1 MDLLRRRCWIFDLDG
16 TLTVAVHDFDGI
28 RSALG
33 LPPGE
38 PILEAIAR
46 LADPVRADV
55 TARLDALELDL
66 ARRATAQDGAATL
79 LGALA
84 ARGRRLGVL
93 TRNSEANAIE
103 TLRRSGLADWFAGPH
118 VVGRESATPKPDA
131 AGVRMLL
138 ERLGASA
145 DETVVVGD
153 YRYDLEAGRAAG
165 TATVLFDPS
174 GAFRWAALA
183 DACVR
188 SLGELAAAL
197 ARVGRDPAA

>member
-1 MDLLRRRCWIFDLDG
+1 
-16 TLTVAVHDFDGI
+16 
-28 RSALG
+28 
-33 LPPGE
+33 
-38 PILEAIAR
+38 
-46 LADPVRADV
+46 
-55 TARLDALELDL
+55 
-66 ARRATAQDGAATL
+66 
-79 LGALA
+79 
-84 ARGRRLGVL
+84 
-93 TRNSEANAIE
+93 
-103 TLRRSGLADWFAGPH
+103 
-118 VVGRESATPKPDA
+118 
-131 AGVRMLL
+131 MLL